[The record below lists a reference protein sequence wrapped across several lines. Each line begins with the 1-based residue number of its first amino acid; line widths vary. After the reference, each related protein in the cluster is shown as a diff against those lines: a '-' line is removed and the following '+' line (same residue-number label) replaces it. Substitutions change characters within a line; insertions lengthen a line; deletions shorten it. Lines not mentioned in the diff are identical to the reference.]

1 MNDLRETMRA
11 RWNAKGYQYEHAS
24 AHGTKN
30 PAEKK
35 RWRNIAAR
43 LGPGPLDVLDVGTG
57 TGFVA
62 LILAELGHR
71 TTGVDWSVTMLD
83 QARLKARDAGLEI
96 TFVEGDIELLPFAAA
111 SFDAV
116 MARHVLWTLAEPERA
131 IAEWYRVLRP
141 GGRALADF
149 SPRRPGEKGH
159 HYPPEIEERLPLNR
173 DVSPD
178 EVAAL
183 FVNAGFA
190 GVDVQILPRDPGSD
204 RVTYLISG
212 FRPRGV

>member
-1 MNDLRETMRA
+1 MNDLREAMRA
-11 RWNAKGYQYEHAS
+11 RWNAKGHTYEHAG
-24 AHGTKN
+24 AHGTKS
-30 PAEKK
+30 PAERE
-35 RWRNIAAR
+35 RWRRILER
-43 LGPGPLDVLDVGTG
+43 LGTGSLDVLDVGTG

-71 TTGVDWSVTMLD
+71 TTGVDWSLTMLD
-83 QARLKARDAGLEI
+83 QARVKAQEAGLEI
-96 TFVEGDIELLPFAAA
+96 AFLEGEVEAIPFAVA

-116 MARHVLWTLAEPERA
+116 AARHVLWTLAEPQRA

-149 SPRRPGEKGH
+149 SPRQPGEKGH

-173 DVSPD
+173 DVGPE

-190 GVDVQILPRDPGSD
+190 GVDVEPFPHDPGND

-212 FRPRGV
+212 FRPREV

>member
-11 RWNAKGYQYEHAS
+11 RWNARGRHYDHAD
-24 AHGTKN
+24 AHGTKS
-30 PAEKK
+30 PSEKE
-35 RWRNIAAR
+35 RWRNILAR
-43 LGPGPLDVLDVGTG
+43 LGPGPLDVLDIGTG

-71 TTGVDWSVTMLD
+71 ATGVDWSVTMLD
-83 QARLKARDAGLEI
+83 QARVKAREAGLKI
-96 TFVEGDIELLPFAAA
+96 TFVEGEIEALPFAAA

-116 MARHVLWTLAEPERA
+116 AARHVLWTLAEPERA

-173 DVSPD
+173 DVRPE

-190 GVDVQILPRDPGSD
+190 GVDVEPLPRDPGSD

-212 FRPRGV
+212 FRPREV